1 MTSKRNYLLGQGNTM
16 YQQQI
21 DKSEVT
27 AVL

>member
-21 DKSEVT
+21 DKSEVI